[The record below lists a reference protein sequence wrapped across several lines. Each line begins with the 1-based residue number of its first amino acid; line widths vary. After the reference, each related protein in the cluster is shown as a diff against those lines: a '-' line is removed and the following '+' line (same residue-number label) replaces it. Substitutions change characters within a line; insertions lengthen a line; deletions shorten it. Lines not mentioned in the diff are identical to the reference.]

1 MHEIKL
7 DFDMPNKNLQ
17 LILGLGATGYSCARF
32 FAQRRIPF
40 AVNDSRA
47 NPPLLE
53 KFKQEFPSVKFVGGE
68 FSPELLQEAAQII
81 ISPGISLSNP
91 IIKPH
96 LAKIIGDVEVF
107 AQAVKKPVIGITGSN
122 GKTTV
127 TTLVGEMV
135 KAAGKKVSVC
145 GNIGKPVLTAL
156 LEDGDVDFYVV
167 ELSSFQLEVTFSLK
181 LATAVLLN
189 VTPDHM
195 DRHGTIEAY
204 LAAKQRIYLHCEKP
218 VVNVD
223 EPWLFEN
230 LHLKNPIRISI
241 LNDNADWTL
250 KDLDIKKLPLKGA
263 HHYQNDLAALA
274 MGDAVGLPRRTMMQ
288 VLENFKGLEHR
299 CQVVREFEGVTWFN
313 DSKGTNVGATQT
325 ALNSVGGA
333 ISGKVVWIA
342 GGQGKNADFSILR
355 PAISEHVSCAILYG
369 QDAKI
374 IAAAIESAVPV
385 LFATSLEEAVKQA
398 KARAKQQ
405 DAVLFSPACASFDM
419 FANFEERGKCYQK
432 IVAAL

>member
-1 MHEIKL
+1 
-7 DFDMPNKNLQ
+7 MPQKNFQ
-17 LILGLGATGYSCARF
+17 LIIGLGATGYSCARF
-32 FAQRRIPF
+32 FAQKNIPF
-40 AVNDSRA
+40 IVNDSRV

-53 KFKQEFPSVKFVGGE
+53 KFKQEFSDIPFFGGE
-68 FSPELLQEAAQII
+68 FSADLAEQAQRII
-81 ISPGISLSNP
+81 ISPGVSLTHP
-91 IIKPH
+91 VLVKH
-96 LAKIIGDVEVF
+96 RDKIVGDVEVF

-127 TTLVGEMV
+127 TTLVGEML
-135 KAAGKKVSVC
+135 KAAGKKASVC

-156 LEDGDVDFYVV
+156 LEDAEVDFYVL

-218 VVNVD
+218 VVNLD
-223 EPWLFEN
+223 EPFLFEN
-230 LHLKNPIRISI
+230 VYLKNRISISI
-241 LNDNADWTL
+241 LNNPADWTL
-250 KDLDIKKLPLKGA
+250 ADLDSTKLPLKAA

-274 MGDAVGLPRRTMMQ
+274 LGDAVGLPRAAMMS

-299 CQVVREFEGVTWFN
+299 CQVVREFAGVTWFN

-333 ISGKVVWIA
+333 INGKVVWIA

-355 PAISEHVSCAILYG
+355 PAVSEHVSCAILYG
-369 QDAKI
+369 QDAKS
-374 IAAAIESAVPV
+374 IAAALESAVPIV
-385 LFATSLEEAVKQA
+385 FVANLEEAVKHAKGCA
-398 KARAKQQ
+398 KAQ

>member
-1 MHEIKL
+1 
-7 DFDMPNKNLQ
+7 MPHKNLQ
-17 LILGLGATGYSCARF
+17 LIIGLGATGYSCARF
-32 FAQRRIPF
+32 FAQQGLPF

-47 NPPLLE
+47 KPPLLE
-53 KFKQEFPSVKFVGGE
+53 KFKLEFPNIQFIGGE
-68 FSPELLQEAAQII
+68 FSAELAEQAQRII
-81 ISPGISLSNP
+81 ISPGVSLSHP
-91 IIKPH
+91 VMAQH
-96 LAKIIGDVEVF
+96 RDKIIGDVELF
-107 AQAVKKPVIGITGSN
+107 AQVVKKPVIGITGSN

-135 KAAGKKVSVC
+135 RAAGKKVSVC
-145 GNIGKPVLTAL
+145 GNIGKPVLSAW

-167 ELSSFQLEVTFSLK
+167 ELSSFQLEVTYSLK

-189 VTPDHM
+189 LTPDHM

-204 LAAKQRIYLHCEKP
+204 LAAKQRIYLYCEKP
-218 VVNVD
+218 VVNLD
-223 EPWLFEN
+223 EPFLFEN
-230 LHLKNPIRISI
+230 LHLKNQISI
-241 LNDNADWTL
+241 STLSDAADWTL
-250 KDLDIKKLPLKGA
+250 ADLDIKKLPLKGA

-274 MGDAVGLPRRTMMQ
+274 MGDAVGLPLTAMMK

-299 CQVVREFEGVTWFN
+299 CQVVREFAGVTWFN

-333 ISGKVVWIA
+333 IDGKVVWIA

-355 PAISEHVSCAILYG
+355 PAVSEHVSCAILYG

-374 IAAAIESAVPV
+374 IAAAIESAVPIV
-385 LFATSLEEAVKQA
+385 FAANLEEAVKQA
-398 KARAKQQ
+398 QACAKDQ